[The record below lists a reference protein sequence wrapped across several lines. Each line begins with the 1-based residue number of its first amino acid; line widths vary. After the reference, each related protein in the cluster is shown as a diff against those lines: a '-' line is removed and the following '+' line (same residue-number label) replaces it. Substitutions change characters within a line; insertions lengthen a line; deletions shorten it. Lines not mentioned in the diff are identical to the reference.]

1 MYIVFLLTIKV
12 INKATFPDI
21 RMQETLIL
29 LKLHSSSA
37 TELAPELVTQPRS
50 KRLEMFS
57 VLHGP
62 LNEMIIWW
70 WVLLRQTSVTWREL
84 VPFQEY

>member
-12 INKATFPDI
+12 INKATLSAT
-21 RMQETLIL
+21 RMQEILIL
-29 LKLHSSSA
+29 RKLHSSSA

-57 VLHGP
+57 ALRGP
-62 LNEMIIWW
+62 LNEMTTWW
-70 WVLLRQTSVTWREL
+70 WVL
-84 VPFQEY
+84 